1 MTNPDHVPFE
11 IGVEQLAAWLDE
23 GLDVR
28 LLDVREPRE
37 HAYCR
42 LEGARLV
49 PMREIP
55 RSLDEID
62 GKALTVVYCHHGV
75 RSAQVVSYLRHE
87 GFERVTSLAGGIDA
101 WSLRVDPSVPR
112 Y

>member
-1 MTNPDHVPFE
+1 MANPENPPFE
-11 IGVEQLAAWLDE
+11 IDVEALEAWLDE

-42 LEGARLV
+42 IEGARLI
-49 PMREIP
+49 PMRQIP
-55 RSLDEID
+55 QSLDEID
-62 GKALTVVYCHHGV
+62 GDALTVAYCHHGP
-75 RSAQVVSYLRHE
+75 RSAQVVMYLRRQ
-87 GFERVTSLAGGIDA
+87 GFERVTNLAGGIDA